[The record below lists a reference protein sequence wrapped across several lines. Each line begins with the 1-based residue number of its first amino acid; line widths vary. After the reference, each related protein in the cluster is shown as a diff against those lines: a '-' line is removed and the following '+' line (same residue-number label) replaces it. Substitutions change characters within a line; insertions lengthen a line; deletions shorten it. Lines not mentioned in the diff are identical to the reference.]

1 MNRFQFKNIIFTLIL
16 SVMFSTFLKAQTAQ
30 ATIIQDNRIT
40 QLVDLHSKMI
50 LADKL
55 SDRYKIQLFSG
66 NATAASAIL
75 KKYRNRLGTW
85 SSSIKHETPNYKV
98 WVGNYRNKLE
108 AERALID
115 IHKEF
120 PKAFI
125 FKPAR

>member
-1 MNRFQFKNIIFTLIL
+1 MNRFQFKNIIFTLVL
-16 SVMFSTFLKAQTAQ
+16 SCMFSTFLKAQTGQ
-30 ATIIQDNRIT
+30 ATINQDARIT

-66 NATAASAIL
+66 DATTASSTL
-75 KKYRNRLGTW
+75 KKYRNRVGTW

-98 WVGNYRNKLE
+98 WVGNFRNKLE

-115 IHKEF
+115 IRKTF
-120 PKAFI
+120 PIAFI